1 VNSFGRKL
9 YWTEE
14 RREFRQHLE
23 TKSRNEERSGG
34 RRPPPPGLAGHRLA
48 RAIEGALGAGQAGV
62 DGCVQGGVVALG
74 YEKLLLEPRKG
85 FGGRYYL

>member
-1 VNSFGRKL
+1 
-9 YWTEE
+9 
-14 RREFRQHLE
+14 
-23 TKSRNEERSGG
+23 
-34 RRPPPPGLAGHRLA
+34 LAGHRLA